1 MKKSLKIATAFVLTA
16 ACAVGAAACNLFNG
30 KTKSNLTK
38 EGWEEIVEYAE
49 NLKAYRVICTT
60 ETQGEDLISETFEA
74 DSERA
79 EPRFTYNKV
88 GNAAGTI
95 ADEYIM
101 MDDEEDTFLYSWE
114 YNGEAEMWRT
124 VKRNITPADG
134 EKDSAIAAF
143 KNKYDLRVDMLGVL
157 YSPAGNQDS
166 VDLKGLYEH
175 LTYTGGSWKGDM
187 TFNLSDA
194 LYTGSVSVE
203 NIADNIE
210 SFRKNKNGLL
220 FRLILTTSVEGT
232 SFKWTYDIQGHTS
245 GFVTNPPTNAEFV
258 TD

>member
-1 MKKSLKIATAFVLTA
+1 MKKSLKIATAFVLTVS
-16 ACAVGAAACNLFNG
+16 CAIGAAACNLFNG

-60 ETQGEDLISETFEA
+60 EKQGEDLISETFEA
-74 DSERA
+74 DLERA
-79 EPRFTYNKV
+79 EPRFTYNKL

-124 VKRNITPADG
+124 VKRNVTPSEG
-134 EKDSAIAAF
+134 GKDAPFNDF
-143 KNKYDLRVDMLGVL
+143 KRKYDLRADMLGITYYPSGV
-157 YSPAGNQDS
+157 AVG
-166 VDLKGLYEH
+166 VDLKGMYGY
-175 LTYTGGSWKGDM
+175 LTYSQGKWIGDM
-187 TFNLSDA
+187 AFNLSDA

-220 FRLILTTSVEGT
+220 FRLTLTASAEGT